1 MGDVIQFRQRP
12 YIPVIASCSNCCGT
26 WRVMLRIDEYNSWF
40 KGKKK
45 ICKDCG
51 MIEVDFCRTEDK

>member
-1 MGDVIQFRQRP
+1 
-12 YIPVIASCSNCCGT
+12 
-26 WRVMLRIDEYNSWF
+26 MLRMDEYNSWF

-45 ICKDCG
+45 ICPDCG